1 MTSTLWL
8 ASMTKL
14 KYEMFESSENIIG
27 RDCKETVTLGYPNKL
42 LRKNQ
47 GETVKMT
54 EYRSMVGK
62 DMYLIM
68 QFAPDPAN
76 PAQ

>member
-1 MTSTLWL
+1 
-8 ASMTKL
+8 MTKL

-27 RDCKETVTLGYPNKL
+27 RDVKETVTLNKL
-42 LRKNQ
+42 IRKNQ